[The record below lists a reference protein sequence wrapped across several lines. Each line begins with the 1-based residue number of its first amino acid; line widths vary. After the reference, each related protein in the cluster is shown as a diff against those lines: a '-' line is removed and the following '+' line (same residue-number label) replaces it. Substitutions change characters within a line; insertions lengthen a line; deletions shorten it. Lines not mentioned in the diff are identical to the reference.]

1 MRTTS
6 SAGIVALVAGVLAVG
21 CGVPKS
27 EYDAVAVRAD
37 YEGKLTSREAEIAQ
51 LRTRVAALEAGN
63 EVASSAARAEL
74 ERVRAEMLDV
84 ARLREERASA
94 AARLEAFEETA
105 ARVRL
110 AVASGKVEV
119 NMHRGQIVVSLPADA
134 LLEIEKIA
142 VPPKDSVAKSLDGML
157 PDRL

>member
-6 SAGIVALVAGVLAVG
+6 SAGLVALVAGVLAVG

-105 ARVRL
+105 AR

-119 NMHRGQIVVSLPADA
+119 NMHRGQIVVSLPGDA